1 MSNRTIE
8 EMEQPPKRW
17 EVEVVAKAVEA
28 QGKQLEGIDVKL
40 DQILDR
46 QVTPQLVDD
55 KLSNLRERFNNEI
68 KAVYSKYDP
77 IVDNVKWLTRV
88 LVVAVLGLIANV
100 ATQLWSR

>member
-1 MSNRTIE
+1 MTARTIE

-17 EVEVVAKAVEA
+17 EVEVVSKAVEA
-28 QGKQLEGIDVKL
+28 QGEQLKGIDVKL
-40 DQILDR
+40 DQILER

-55 KLSNLRERFNNEI
+55 KIGNLKDRFDNEI

-100 ATQLWSR
+100 ATQLWSK